1 MEDLLTVARQDTTP
15 SGSAGQG
22 PARPPEDHEE
32 ALAVSDTGAAE
43 PPADAAGDE
52 PSPEEAAS
60 EKRPPK
66 RVRWRLR
73 NWHLRTKMV
82 AVLLVPTITALV
94 LGAIHVNEDLD
105 GADQFGKYVKH
116 VELAEKAA
124 ELVQE
129 LQRERTLVAT
139 FVARQNGNQ
148 GAKDRPQMDAQ
159 ISKVDAAVGSVS
171 RVAVTLDET
180 HSAVKEPF
188 QRAMDGLGTLK
199 ALRQA
204 AVSSKYPDSAIVT
217 RYTDIINGLLEANHA
232 AANATSGTA
241 IAQVARAADAIG
253 RAKEQVSQQH
263 ALLLVASVRDKF
275 QPAELTLVRGADAR
289 FEAALAEFNN
299 AATPQQR
306 IRYNDTVSGQD
317 VDQRQRIKQTALVR
331 AEQNTKLEV
340 QAEAWEA
347 ASSTTTAFIRD
358 VERAL
363 ATELRE
369 TAQALADDAQAR
381 ALRNSALILFVL
393 ALAVLLTLVI
403 ARSLLHPL
411 KVLRV
416 SALDVARKRLPEV
429 IQTMRDSDKEVPEV
443 KVEPVA
449 VHSTEEIGQVAR
461 AFDDVHNT
469 AVRLAAEQALLRA
482 NVNAMFVNLSRRSQ
496 ALVERQLNLIDRLEQ
511 DEQDPDQLGHLFELD
526 HLATRMRRNSENLL
540 VLAGTDLTR
549 RLSRPVPVSDVIGA
563 AVSEVEQ
570 YARIDVAPTP
580 DLAVQGRAVNDLVHL
595 VAELLDNATA
605 FSDPNSRV
613 SVRTARSRGGELVV
627 EITDRGVGMPNQD
640 LSEANERLANP
651 PRVDVGV
658 SRRMGLYVVARLA
671 KRHEI
676 KVRLRS
682 EELEG
687 GLIALVVVPRELIV
701 ELRPEPGPGSMPSG
715 SGSTFPP
722 IGTTTG
728 TLPPTPVPAAT
739 PAPPAP
745 PPPAPPAPPKPATA
759 TATGF
764 APVNGLPPAPVQDEE
779 PVPAAPARP
788 AEPAQ
793 QPQFD
798 LSVRVTSGDG
808 ADDPA
813 AVPQVS
819 PAAPA
824 ERRPVAPTPD
834 TRPELELELADGGA
848 EPPVGEGGRCGPPPA
863 PPGRPEPGSLFWAA
877 ETTTLDPVDLAAPS
891 GQAERPTANA
901 GPGVVAGGTAETD
914 ETAKE
919 VEQDVDAPT
928 ERLPIY
934 EAVLTQWFQSVADE
948 LPTEGE
954 PPRPQDTLRSDP
966 LGPITRTTPAP
977 APAAEPPAPAAD
989 PLPKRTPRKLG
1000 EPAGDPAAPARPST
1014 RLGRPRPG
1022 QQLPTTAH
1030 ADADAG
1036 QPATPASWGSGDEGW
1051 AAAKALLNQSTD
1063 EVTSAGLPKRVPK
1076 AHLVPGSAAPKQQ
1089 QQPSTPLLPTPPRS
1103 ADAVRGRLSSF
1114 QHGLR
1119 RGRHRLDD
1127 PSAPA
1132 GGETPSPSQSRHD
1145 EEQE

>member
-1 MEDLLTVARQDTTP
+1 MARQDTTP

-22 PARPPEDHEE
+22 PARPLEDHEE
-32 ALAVSDTGAAE
+32 AFAASDTGTADPAE
-43 PPADAAGDE
+43 TGAAGAGDDE
-52 PSPEEAAS
+52 SSPEETTGTTG
-60 EKRPPK
+60 ERRPPK

-73 NWHLRTKMV
+73 NWHLRTKMI

-94 LGAIHVNEDLD
+94 LGVIHVNQDID
-105 GADQFGKYVKH
+105 GADQFSKYVKH

-139 FVARQNGNQ
+139 YAARRNANQ
-148 GAKDRPQMDAQ
+148 APKDRPQMEAQ
-159 ISKVDAAVGSVS
+159 ISRVDAALANVS
-171 RVAVTLDET
+171 KVAVTLDET

-188 QRAMDGLGTLK
+188 QRAMDRLGTLK

-204 AVSSKYPDSAIVT
+204 AVNTNYPDSAVIT
-217 RYTDIINGLLEANHA
+217 RYTDIIDGLLQANHA

-253 RAKEQVSQQH
+253 RAKEQVAQQH
-263 ALLLVASVRDKF
+263 VLLLVASVRDKF
-275 QPAELTLVRGADAR
+275 QPAELTMVRSADAR
-289 FEAALAEFNN
+289 FEAALAEFTN
-299 AATPQQR
+299 AATPAQQV
-306 IRYNDTVSGQD
+306 RYNDTVSGLD
-317 VDQRQRIKQTALVR
+317 VDQRQRIKQSATVL
-331 AEQNTKLEV
+331 AEQNAKPQI

-347 ASSTTTAFIRD
+347 ASASTTAFIRD

-369 TAQALADDAQAR
+369 TAQSLADDARAR
-381 ALRNSALILFVL
+381 ALRNSAIILAALV
-393 ALAVLLTLVI
+393 LAVLLTLVI
-403 ARSLLHPL
+403 GRSMLHPL

-429 IQTMRDSDKEVPEV
+429 IRAMRDSDKEIPEV
-443 KVEPVA
+443 KVDPVA
-449 VHSTEEIGQVAR
+449 VHTTEEIGQVAR
-461 AFDDVHNT
+461 AFDDVHEA
-469 AVRLAAEQALLRA
+469 AVRLASEQAMLRA

-570 YARIDVAPTP
+570 YARVDVAPTP

-613 SVRTARSRGGELVV
+613 SVRTARSRGGELVI
-627 EITDRGVGMPNQD
+627 EITDRGVGMSEED
-640 LSEANERLANP
+640 LAEANERLANP

-671 KRHEI
+671 KRHEV

-701 ELRPEPGPGSMPSG
+701 EMRPDSGPGSMPSG
-715 SGSTFPP
+715 PGSTFPP
-722 IGTTTG
+722 LGATG
-728 TLPPTPVPAAT
+728 TLPPS
-739 PAPPAP
+739 
-745 PPPAPPAPPKPATA
+745 PPPAGAPSAPAPAAPTA

-764 APVNGLPPAPVQDEE
+764 APVPEPAASSPAPEADHGTGEQPTAQE
-779 PVPAAPARP
+779 PR
-788 AEPAQ
+788 
-793 QPQFD
+793 FD
-798 LSVRVTSGDG
+798 LSVRVAPADG
-808 ADDPA
+808 EDDPA
-813 AVPQVS
+813 AVPHVA
-819 PAAPA
+819 PAAPATPTAPA
-824 ERRPVAPTPD
+824 ERRPAVPAPD
-834 TRPELELELADGGA
+834 ARPELELELADNGQDV
-848 EPPVGEGGRCGPPPA
+848 PTGEGGRCGPPPA
-863 PPGRPEPGSLFWAA
+863 AARKPEPGSLFWAA
-877 ETTTLDPVDLAAPS
+877 ETATLDAVEPAPAP
-891 GQAERPTANA
+891 GQAPTRAA
-901 GPGVVAGGTAETD
+901 SAEPGAAAGGTAATD

-919 VEQDVDAPT
+919 AEHDVDAPT

-948 LPTEGE
+948 LPAEGE

-966 LGPITRTTPAP
+966 LGPITRSTPAASADPLGAAQP
-977 APAAEPPAPAAD
+977 AE
-989 PLPKRTPRKLG
+989 PLPKRTPRKPA
-1000 EPAGDPAAPARPST
+1000 EPSGDAPAAPARPST

-1022 QQLPTTAH
+1022 QQLPTTAS
-1030 ADADAG
+1030 ADAG
-1036 QPATPASWGSGDEGW
+1036 RSTTASSWGSGDEGW
-1051 AAAKALLNQSTD
+1051 AAAKALLNPTTD

-1089 QQPSTPLLPTPPRS
+1089 PSKPLLPTPPRS

-1119 RGRHRLDD
+1119 RGRHRLDG
-1127 PSAPA
+1127 PPATA
-1132 GGETPSPSQSRHD
+1132 GGETASPSQSRHD